1 MIYNFFNQNFFR
13 EVICDHYSSSVYFSI
28 LDLHFFRKEVGV
40 EAIKKIGV
48 WFVQNFCSFVEKENQ
63 LLFDDDFLSLNLCFF
78 KWFGWFDFEGFQEER
93 MELCECEFGAE
104 NTSIEE
110 KVDDLTVLKNIGL

>member
-1 MIYNFFNQNFFR
+1 M
-13 EVICDHYSSSVYFSI
+13 
-28 LDLHFFRKEVGV
+28 
-40 EAIKKIGV
+40 
-48 WFVQNFCSFVEKENQ
+48 
-63 LLFDDDFLSLNLCFF
+63 LFDYDFLSLNLCFF

-110 KVDDLTVLKNIGL
+110 KVDDLTVLKNVGLGFGEGGDEVTNFILIVFG